1 METTTAIYILAILT
15 CTGLFYRFFCLTS
28 KAQERLEAIKNGKVT
43 GKHETFF
50 GRYITV
56 NNITFR
62 TSQKVYSQL
71 AVGMTFPLNK

>member
-1 METTTAIYILAILT
+1 MENTIYTLAILA
-15 CTGLFYRFFCLTS
+15 CTGLFFGFFCWTS
-28 KAQERLEAIKNGKVT
+28 KAQERLEAIENGTVT

-71 AVGMTFPLNK
+71 AVGMTFPLQQ

>member
-1 METTTAIYILAILT
+1 MRHKMTLAFIAV
-15 CTGLFYRFFCLTS
+15 TGLAFGFFCLTS
-28 KAQERLEAIKNGKVT
+28 KAQERLEAIQNGKVT
-43 GKHETFF
+43 GKYETFF

-71 AVGMTFPLNK
+71 AVGMTFPLQQ